1 MQLDHDFVVP
11 VPVDEAWRV
20 LLDVERIAPCMP
32 GATLDTVSDEEFTG
46 RVKVKVGPIT
56 VTYKGTARFVRRDED
71 ARVVVIEATGK
82 ETRGTGTASATIT
95 ATLVGGGASTD
106 VRVSTDLAITGKPAQ
121 FGRGVMAEIGAK
133 LIGQFSDCLADEL
146 GQSGTAASPAD
157 VAPPPASPAAEV
169 EPAAAADSA
178 LPHDPAE
185 TAPAAAPAATPVAA
199 GVSVPR
205 TVVQQPRRSAE
216 AINLLDTAGAPVL
229 KRVAPAA
236 AVVLALVLGWLLGR
250 RGRR

>member
-1 MQLDHDFVVP
+1 MQLDHEFVVP

-56 VTYKGTARFVRRDED
+56 VTYKGTARFVRRDET
-71 ARVVVIEATGK
+71 AHVVVIEASGK

-95 ATLVGGGASTD
+95 ATLLPGGGTTQ
-106 VRVSTDLAITGKPAQ
+106 VKVETDLAITGKPAQ

-133 LIGQFSDCLADEL
+133 LIGQFADCLADEL
-146 GQSGTAASPAD
+146 GQTGSAAVLSTSAAPAGSA
-157 VAPPPASPAAEV
+157 APARSAA
-169 EPAAAADSA
+169 PADSA
-178 LPHDPAE
+178 LPIEAG
-185 TAPAAAPAATPVAA
+185 TPRAV
-199 GVSVPR
+199 
-205 TVVQQPRRSAE
+205 TQQPRRSAE

-229 KRVAPAA
+229 KRLAPAG
-236 AVVLALVLGWLLGR
+236 AVLLALLLGWLLGWLLGR
-250 RGRR
+250 RGGS